1 MPKVWIDS
9 ITFNDSTKLKLETN
23 DIIVFVGP
31 NNAGKSA
38 SLKEINRL
46 STSTSDKGKVI
57 SSLSVG
63 SEGSETELVTLLGSI
78 GQKQITS
85 NPFPTYHGYEFQIYE
100 ANATSYWSNAHTSGL
115 GELSKIFIK
124 NITTEGRLQAANPT
138 NNIRL
143 SQEPPRHPI
152 HFLQKKDSLEYK
164 FSDYFRQAFG
174 KDLIVHRNAGN
185 EVPLYVGERP
195 TPIEGEDRV
204 SEGYLSKLEA
214 LDLLHEQ
221 GDGMRSFVGVLLES
235 FVSNHSILLIDE
247 PEAFLHPPQA
257 RLLGQMLAKDLPS
270 ERQLFLATHSGDFL
284 KGVLDSKVKN
294 LKIVRIRR
302 EGALNRV
309 STLNS
314 SDISEIWNDSLLRH
328 SNILDGLFHS
338 KVVVCES
345 DSDCKFYSAVLAAIC
360 EQRKIP
366 TPDILFIHCGGKHR
380 MPTVIKSLRKLDVP
394 LQIITDFDILNSPD
408 PLRSIVASLNGEW
421 EEMETDWKTV
431 KASVDQKRP
440 ELETIDVK
448 REITNI
454 LDNVSERIFQS
465 RAAREINSV
474 LKKASAWAQA
484 KSIGKSFIP
493 SGNAQQSFDRLQE
506 KLQNLGLLVVEVGE
520 LEGFVRSIG
529 NHGPKWV
536 NEVLEKDLA
545 NDRELEDARRFIEKL
560 LTN

>member
-1 MPKVWIDS
+1 
-9 ITFNDSTKLKLETN
+9 
-23 DIIVFVGP
+23 
-31 NNAGKSA
+31 
-38 SLKEINRL
+38 
-46 STSTSDKGKVI
+46 
-57 SSLSVG
+57 
-63 SEGSETELVTLLGSI
+63 
-78 GQKQITS
+78 
-85 NPFPTYHGYEFQIYE
+85 
-100 ANATSYWSNAHTSGL
+100 
-115 GELSKIFIK
+115 
-124 NITTEGRLQAANPT
+124 
-138 NNIRL
+138 
-143 SQEPPRHPI
+143 
-152 HFLQKKDSLEYK
+152 
-164 FSDYFRQAFG
+164 
-174 KDLIVHRNAGN
+174 
-185 EVPLYVGERP
+185 
-195 TPIEGEDRV
+195 
-204 SEGYLSKLEA
+204 
-214 LDLLHEQ
+214 
-221 GDGMRSFVGVLLES
+221 
-235 FVSNHSILLIDE
+235 
-247 PEAFLHPPQA
+247 
-257 RLLGQMLAKDLPS
+257 
-270 ERQLFLATHSGDFL
+270 
-284 KGVLDSKVKN
+284 
-294 LKIVRIRR
+294 
-302 EGALNRV
+302 
-309 STLNS
+309 
-314 SDISEIWNDSLLRH
+314 
-328 SNILDGLFHS
+328 
-338 KVVVCES
+338 
-345 DSDCKFYSAVLAAIC
+345 
-360 EQRKIP
+360 
-366 TPDILFIHCGGKHR
+366 

-506 KLQNLGLLVVEVGE
+506 KLQNLVLLVVEVGE